1 MTTIISDYTIV
12 YMNTMNDIVLFC
24 QIYKQNTRNRFNSG
38 FWSVFKFGR
47 RQKLVIILSVY
58 NYFMKKIFLL
68 IITFFCIFGISF
80 AQHDSWWDRGSD
92 PLTIFESIVDDAN
105 DDQYKIQETALDGI
119 SDQQWSYAKEF
130 KITNTLDYV
139 RKNLDPYLQRIV
151 YAGMVLATIALI
163 YIWFMLVT
171 NSVHKQWERSKLK
184 SSFMYV
190 LVGVFLLSWFYF
202 IIKLIVALIASIFW
216 WTNWD
221 TWF

>member
-1 MTTIISDYTIV
+1 
-12 YMNTMNDIVLFC
+12 
-24 QIYKQNTRNRFNSG
+24 
-38 FWSVFKFGR
+38 
-47 RQKLVIILSVY
+47 
-58 NYFMKKIFLL
+58 MKKIFLL

>member
-1 MTTIISDYTIV
+1 
-12 YMNTMNDIVLFC
+12 
-24 QIYKQNTRNRFNSG
+24 
-38 FWSVFKFGR
+38 
-47 RQKLVIILSVY
+47 
-58 NYFMKKIFLL
+58 MKKIFLL

-80 AQHDSWWDRGSD
+80 AQHDSWGDRGSD

-119 SDQQWSYAKEF
+119 SDQQGSYAKEF

-163 YIWFMLVT
+163 YIGFMLVT
-171 NSVHKQWERSKLK
+171 NSVHKQGERSKLK

-190 LVGVFLLSWFYF
+190 LVGVFLLSGFYF
-202 IIKLIVALIASIFW
+202 IIKLIVALIASIFGG
-216 WTNWD
+216 TNGD
-221 TWF
+221 TGF